1 VMLPLLLNVKNKIS
15 IRFVLLVVQLRHSLP
30 LWSAKP
36 VTANVTQRLVLKFSI
51 VCVCFHVQ
59 AYTIPSKTSLVQ
71 ARLGTEFEVQVAFL
85 C

>member
-36 VTANVTQRLVLKFSI
+36 VTVLM
-51 VCVCFHVQ
+51 
-59 AYTIPSKTSLVQ
+59 
-71 ARLGTEFEVQVAFL
+71 
-85 C
+85 